1 VKLNI
6 FFNFQDS
13 AFGGG
18 NQFLKTLKHKLN
30 TLNLYEEDAK
40 NSSVII
46 FNSHQQ
52 YQEIFK
58 LKKVL
63 LNTKFIHRVD
73 GPIRLYNDM
82 SDTRDDI
89 VYNLNRL
96 SDGTIFQSKYSF
108 ENNIKLGMKCPSR
121 YRIIQNFCDENIFKT
136 KNSIG
141 INAKIRIISTS
152 FSTNIKKGFGIYKF
166 LDDNLDLSKYEY
178 VFVGNSPAQFNNI
191 KNIGCLNTEEVAKE
205 LYKSDIYL
213 TASQND
219 PCSNSLIE
227 AQTVG
232 LPTIALNSGGHPE
245 IINNNAELYES
256 KDDLLEKINNVSSNI
271 QDYFLKRSK
280 INSDRITEKYIQFA
294 RSLQ

>member
-6 FFNFQDS
+6 FFNFKDS

-18 NQFLKTLKHKLN
+18 NQFLKTLRHKLN
-30 TLNLYEEDAK
+30 TLYLYEEDPK
-40 NSSVII
+40 NSDVII

-58 LKKVL
+58 LKRVL

-73 GPIRLYNDM
+73 GPMRLYNNM

-89 VYNLNRL
+89 VYKLNRL

-108 ENNIKLGMKCPSR
+108 ENNINLGMKVPDK
-121 YRIIQNFCDENIFKT
+121 YAIIQNFCDDNIFKT
-136 KNSIG
+136 KTSVG
-141 INAKIRIISTS
+141 INPKIRIISTS
-152 FSTNIKKGFGIYKF
+152 FSTNIKKGFETYKF
-166 LDDNLDLSKYEY
+166 LDDNLDFSKYEY
-178 VFVGNSPAQFNNI
+178 IFVGNSPVQFNNI
-191 KNIGCLNTEEVAKE
+191 TNIGCLTTQEIAKE
-205 LYKSDIYL
+205 LYKSDIYF

-256 KDDLLEKINNVSSNI
+256 KDDLLEKINNVSDNI

-280 INSDRITEKYIQFA
+280 INSDTITEKYIQFA
-294 RSLQ
+294 RSL